1 MEVSPEML
9 IDVQPKISQLDSQL
23 IMLKQREY
31 QIELILDNKDRSIK
45 VEHVTQ
51 LINAIDTLLEGKEK
65 KTG

>member
-1 MEVSPEML
+1 
-9 IDVQPKISQLDSQL
+9 
-23 IMLKQREY
+23 MLKQREY